1 MSISTTARG
10 LALAA
15 TAAFALLAGACG
27 SAAEPASTST
37 PPPPSASVPADPIAV
52 RDMWVKTADKGM
64 TAAFGTLLNTGGSDI
79 RIVKAT
85 STASPMME
93 LHEVAEVDGKMEMR
107 PKEGG
112 FEIPAGGSHEL
123 KPGGDHLM
131 MMDVKAP
138 VKAGDEVTFTLTLD
152 SGTTFEFTAVAKDFA
167 GGNESYN
174 PGASASP
181 MTMG

>member
-10 LALAA
+10 LGLAA

-27 SAAEPASTST
+27 AAAEPATTGT
-37 PPPPSASVPADPIAV
+37 PPPPSASVAADPIAV

-64 TAAFGTLLNTGGSDI
+64 TAAFGTLLNTGGADVT
-79 RIVKAT
+79 IVKAT

-112 FEIPAGGSHEL
+112 FEIPAGGSHVLE
-123 KPGGDHLM
+123 PGGDHLM
-131 MMDVKAP
+131 LMDVKAP
-138 VKAGDEVTFTLTLD
+138 VKAGDEVTVTLTLGD
-152 SGTTFEFTAVAKDFA
+152 GTTFAFTAVAKDFA

-174 PGASASP
+174 PGTGASP
-181 MTMG
+181 MTMS